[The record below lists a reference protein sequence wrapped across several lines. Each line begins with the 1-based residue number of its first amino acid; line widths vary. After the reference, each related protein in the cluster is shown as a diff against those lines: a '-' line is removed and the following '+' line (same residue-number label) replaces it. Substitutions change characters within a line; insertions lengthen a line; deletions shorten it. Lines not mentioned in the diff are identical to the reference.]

1 MVALA
6 PVGLTHLLMACS
18 PESTTADGNVADA
31 YALVIE
37 WFADRSS
44 ADPDPLLVFV
54 EARGEGFEIELPAQ
68 ASVVE
73 ASASFADVQFIDDR
87 SEAIGDDGAVRD
99 DGILLAL
106 GAAVVDGSEAIVEC
120 DEILTSEEMTTWRF
134 ELRYVGNEWLLLQE
148 PTEVEP

>member
-6 PVGLTHLLMACS
+6 PIGLTHLFMACS
-18 PESTTADGNVADA
+18 PASTSADGDVADA
-31 YALVIE
+31 YAVVIE

-44 ADPDPLLVFV
+44 DDPDPLLVFV

-87 SEAIGDDGAVRD
+87 SEAIGDDGVRD

-106 GAAVVDGSEAIVEC
+106 GPAVMDGDGAIVEC
-120 DEILTSEEMTTWRF
+120 DEIVTSETMTSWRF
-134 ELRYVGNEWLLLQE
+134 ELRYVRNEWLLVHE
-148 PTEVEP
+148 PTELEP